1 NPLMDKTLSLAAIQM
16 DVNPAPRPERL
27 GRAGLIL
34 EQAAAAGAR
43 LAVLPELFNT
53 GYAYVDENYARAES
67 LDGPT
72 LGWLKATSA
81 RLGLHLA
88 GSLLLRDGDEIYNAL
103 LLVAPDGRTWRYDKR
118 YPWSWERAYF
128 CPGQG
133 ATVAETSLGR
143 IGLMIC
149 WDVAHRNLW
158 REYAGR
164 VQLMLVCSCPPDASN
179 PTYAFTDGRSFSLE
193 DAGPLMRGMRDTGR
207 HVFGRMLDEQAAWL
221 GVPAACSVG
230 CGQFHSTLPRS
241 RALAALYLPVMPWII
256 RHLAINGL
264 KALPLSLT
272 CPMIPGCKLVDGDGS
287 VLAERSQAEGEG
299 FTLASVSLPQA
310 PPQPQGPQPPRRADW
325 MTYFL
330 SDGLLPWLTA
340 SLYERKKD
348 YYGTS
353 PYSLP

>member
-1 NPLMDKTLSLAAIQM
+1 MIMPKDLTLAAIQM

-53 GYAYVDENYARAES
+53 GYAYVDENYARAETM
-67 LDGPT
+67 DGPT

-81 RLGLHLA
+81 RLDLHLA

-133 ATVAETSLGR
+133 ATVAETNLGR

-179 PTYAFTDGRSFSLE
+179 PTYAFTDGKTFSLE

-230 CGQFHSTLPRS
+230 CGQFHSALPRS

-256 RHLAINGL
+256 RHL
-264 KALPLSLT
+264 KALPLRLS

-287 VLAERSQAEGEG
+287 VLA
-299 FTLASVSLPQA
+299 
-310 PPQPQGPQPPRRADW
+310 
-325 MTYFL
+325 
-330 SDGLLPWLTA
+330 
-340 SLYERKKD
+340 
-348 YYGTS
+348 
-353 PYSLP
+353 